1 MKALRILVIVFG
13 VVLVLVAAALGTLYA
28 LFDGEKIKAELA
40 RVVMEQKQRKLD
52 IAGKVELSVWPDV
65 GIKLGRLTLSEPG
78 GKGEFLALDSARV
91 EVAVMPLLSKQVKV
105 QRIEVNGLKATLVKH
120 KDGTLN
126 IADLAGGG
134 ADKPASSK
142 TAPKV
147 PEGTHS
153 AGAGDTATEPVLIDI
168 AGIRIANAQLTWRDE
183 KSKETT
189 TLSNLDFGSGRVQ
202 ADSGRQT
209 LAVDAL
215 SLAARGKTG
224 ADSFELKLDVPRLNI
239 APDKST
245 GETLNLTASLA
256 GSGRNLVAKLVLSGI
271 EGNLKGLKIGKLVL
285 DLDAKAGEST
295 LKAHIDSPVA
305 ADIAAQ
311 TVALEK
317 LAGSIDLA
325 NPQMPM
331 KQLKLPLAGSL
342 RADLA
347 KQNAALDLGTKFDE
361 SKIALKL
368 KVAKFAPLA
377 LGFDLDIDTL
387 NVDKYL
393 PPKKAEEKVAA
404 APAAGKPAAEGKE
417 AAAGK
422 EPAPGKLDFSALK
435 GHDVNGTLRIGSL
448 QVSKLKLAKLNAKIR
463 LAGGRLDVAPLT
475 LDLYE
480 GSASGSLSLNAAGN
494 QVGLKQN
501 LTGISINPLMKDLAD
516 KDLLEGRGNV
526 ALDVSSQGDS
536 VPAMKKALAGTAS
549 LSLKDGAIKGI
560 NLAQSMRDIK
570 GKLGALQGKPES
582 ATQKAK
588 AGDKTDFSELT
599 ASLKIANGVAHND
612 DLMMKSPFLRL
623 TGAGDIDIG
632 AGQMN
637 YLAKA
642 TAVSSSAGQGGKDAD
657 KLKGVTVPVR
667 VTGPFEALSY
677 KLELGDLAA
686 DMAKAKL
693 EGKVE
698 GLTGKS
704 DEKTKNKLKGLFGR

>member
-1 MKALRILVIVFG
+1 MKALRILGIVSG
-13 VVLVLVAAALGTLYA
+13 IGLVLLAAALGTLYA
-28 LFDGEKIKAELA
+28 LFDGDKIKAELA

-78 GKGEFLALDSARV
+78 GKDEFLALDSARM

-126 IADLAGGG
+126 IADLTGG
-134 ADKPASSK
+134 AAEKPASTRSA
-142 TAPKV
+142 APK
-147 PEGTHS
+147 
-153 AGAGDTATEPVLIDI
+153 AGAGDTANEPVQIDI
-168 AGIRIANAQLTWRDE
+168 AGIKIANAQLTWRDE

-189 TLSNLDFGSGRVQ
+189 TLSNLDLGSGRIQ

-215 SLAARGKTG
+215 SLAAKGKTG
-224 ADSFELKLDVPRLNI
+224 TDSFELKLDVPRLNI
-239 APDKST
+239 SPDKST
-245 GETLNLTASLA
+245 GETLNLTATLA
-256 GSGRNLVAKLVLSGI
+256 GSGRNLVAKLVLSGV
-271 EGNLKGLKIGKLVL
+271 EGSAKTVKIGKMVL
-285 DLDAKAGEST
+285 DLDARVGESV
-295 LKAHIDSPVA
+295 LKAHLDSPVA

-387 NVDKYL
+387 NIDKYM

-404 APAAGKPAAEGKE
+404 APAAAGKTAPEGKE
-417 AAAGK
+417 GAA
-422 EPAPGKLDFSALK
+422 GKLDFSALK
-435 GHDVNGTLRIGSL
+435 GHDINGALRIGSL
-448 QVSKLKLAKLNAKIR
+448 QVSKLKLAKLDAKIR

-475 LDLYE
+475 MNLYE

-494 QVGLKQN
+494 QVGIKQN

-526 ALDVSSQGDS
+526 ALDVTSQGDS
-536 VPAMKKALAGTAS
+536 VPAMKKGLAGTAS

-570 GKLGALQGKPES
+570 GKLGALQGKPEG

-599 ASLKIANGVAHND
+599 ASLKIAGGVAHNE

-667 VTGPFEALSY
+667 ITGPFDALSY

-693 EGKVE
+693 EGKLE
-698 GLTGKS
+698 GLTGKNE
-704 DEKTKNKLKGLFGR
+704 EKTKNKLKGLFGK

>member
-1 MKALRILVIVFG
+1 MKPLRILGIAFG
-13 VVLVLVAAALGTLYA
+13 VVLALVVAALGTLYA
-28 LFDGEKIKAELA
+28 LFDGEKIKAELT

-52 IAGKVELSVWPDV
+52 IAGKLELSVWPDV

-78 GKGEFLALDSARV
+78 GKAEFLALDSVRV

-105 QRIEVNGLKATLVKH
+105 QRIEVDGLKATLVKH

-126 IADLAGGG
+126 IADLTGG
-134 ADKPASSK
+134 AADKEGSAK
-142 TAPKV
+142 AAPKV
-147 PEGTHS
+147 
-153 AGAGDTATEPVLIDI
+153 GAGDTASAPVQIDI
-168 AGIRIANAQLTWRDE
+168 AGIKIANAQLTWRDE
-183 KSKETT
+183 KNKETT
-189 TLSNLDFGSGRVQ
+189 SLSNLDLGSGRVQ
-202 ADSGRQT
+202 ADSGKQT

-215 SLAARGKTG
+215 SLAAKGKTG
-224 ADSFELKLDVPRLNI
+224 ADSFELKLDVPRLDI
-239 APDKST
+239 SPDRSS
-245 GETLNLTASLA
+245 GETLNLTANLA
-256 GSGRNLVAKLVLSGI
+256 SSGRTLVAKLVLSGV
-271 EGNLKGLKIGKLVL
+271 EGNAKALKIGKMVL

-295 LKAHIDSPVA
+295 LKAHLDSPVA

-347 KQNAALDLGTKFDE
+347 KQSAALDLGTRFDE

-393 PPKKAEEKVAA
+393 PPKKAEEKAA
-404 APAAGKPAAEGKE
+404 TGP

-422 EPAPGKLDFSALK
+422 TAPEGKQAAGGKESKLDFSALK
-435 GHDVNGTLRIGSL
+435 GHDVNGALRIGSL
-448 QVSKLKLAKLNAKIR
+448 QVSKLKLAKVNAKIK
-463 LAGGRLDVAPLT
+463 LAGGRLEVAPLT
-475 LDLYE
+475 LNLYE

-526 ALDVSSQGDS
+526 ALDLTSHGDT
-536 VPAMKKALAGTAS
+536 VTAMKKALGGTAS
-549 LSLKDGAIKGI
+549 LSLRDGAIKGI
-560 NLAQSMRDIK
+560 NLAQTMRDIK
-570 GKLGALQGKPES
+570 AKLSALQGKAEGT
-582 ATQKAK
+582 TQKAK
-588 AGDKTDFSELT
+588 AGDKTDFSEFT
-599 ASLKIANGVAHND
+599 ASLKITNGVARND
-612 DLMMKSPFLRL
+612 DLAMKSPFLRL

-642 TAVSSSAGQGGKDAD
+642 TLVNTSTGQGGKEAD
-657 KLKGVTVPVR
+657 KVKSLTVPVR
-667 VTGPFEALSY
+667 VTGPFDALAY
-677 KLELGDLAA
+677 KPELGDLAA
-686 DMAKAKL
+686 EMAKAKL
-693 EGKVE
+693 EEKAGAIKGKAESKVM
-698 GLTGKS
+698 
-704 DEKTKNKLKGLFGR
+704 DKLKGLFGK